1 MATQGA
7 CHARFRRAIE
17 RGCCSRTSPA
27 ARQGCAVG
35 PFHSAFR
42 VAPNEPED
50 AAEHVRSH
58 GIEVFGPQQFGD
70 VAGAYFTLVEFF
82 AHAHASNATS
92 RAE

>member
-1 MATQGA
+1 MP
-7 CHARFRRAIE
+7 CSFPPSYRA
-17 RGCCSRTSPA
+17 GCCSRTSLP
-27 ARQGCAVG
+27 RSGGERWG
-35 PFHSAFR
+35 PVHSPFQ

-70 VAGAYFTLVEFF
+70 VADAYFNLVEFF
-82 AHAHASNATS
+82 AYAHASNATS